1 MKRALVILTLLVACG
16 SDPVNEPISGV
27 VSRLEYDDPDPDS
40 VSTTC
45 TGINMKGELTTTTCY
60 EDDPAHWRVAVAT
73 SADRV
78 RLIEVTEAEYE
89 RCRIGAS
96 FAEGRCI
103 G

>member
-1 MKRALVILTLLVACG
+1 MAPLSAKHTDA
-16 SDPVNEPISGV
+16 
-27 VSRLEYDDPDPDS
+27 
-40 VSTTC
+40 
-45 TGINMKGELTTTTCY
+45 
-60 EDDPAHWRVAVAT
+60 